1 MVLGLIVH
9 LIYIIANSS
18 VSEKNQHSNTH
29 LLTNKNK
36 KIEYPVFQ
44 NQIID
49 TYNVFLFS
57 KFTFPQSR
65 QHIIVL
71 KLKLK

>member
-9 LIYIIANSS
+9 YIIANSS
-18 VSEKNQHSNTH
+18 VPENNQHSNAHVH

-36 KIEYPVFQ
+36 KTEYPMIK

-49 TYNVFLFS
+49 TYNVFLFG
-57 KFTFPQSR
+57 KYTLPQ
-65 QHIIVL
+65 
-71 KLKLK
+71 

>member
-1 MVLGLIVH
+1 MF
-9 LIYIIANSS
+9 
-18 VSEKNQHSNTH
+18 K
-29 LLTNKNK
+29 
-36 KIEYPVFQ
+36 

-65 QHIIVL
+65 QHIIISKTEIKIIKFCFILECIYERFKNVL
-71 KLKLK
+71 RNCLEY

>member
-1 MVLGLIVH
+1 MVLGLIIH
-9 LIYIIANSS
+9 FIIANSH
-18 VSEKNQHSNTH
+18 VPENNLHYNAHICLQT
-29 LLTNKNK
+29 NK
-36 KIEYPVFQ
+36 KIEYPLFQ

-65 QHIIVL
+65 QHIIVT